1 VPFPR
6 LPKVSA
12 ADWRRLSPAGKVER
26 LIGLD
31 RCYEILSWGP
41 ITELDPLRS
50 SFQWQVMR
58 VLFPIYVKALL
69 AGSFDRE
76 ATRERN
82 RERILDE
89 LDRKLRERP
98 EQTAGAN
105 GVTTPA
111 A

>member
-1 VPFPR
+1 MPFPR

-89 LDRKLRERP
+89 LTASSASAQNKRP
-98 EQTAGAN
+98 ERTE
-105 GVTTPA
+105 
-111 A
+111 